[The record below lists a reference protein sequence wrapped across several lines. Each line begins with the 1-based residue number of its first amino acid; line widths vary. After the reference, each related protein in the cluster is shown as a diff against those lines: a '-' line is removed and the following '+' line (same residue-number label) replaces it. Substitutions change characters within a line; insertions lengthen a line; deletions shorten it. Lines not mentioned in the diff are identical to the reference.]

1 MRRDVEK
8 EVNIGGVRAVKTDV
22 AWVGSGFSMALN
34 SVKTAADTIEEAQ
47 YRPFVVSLF
56 GWNGTQRY
64 ATIWSGDQKGGLW
77 EYIRFHIPSYIGAGL
92 SGIPYVGSDM
102 DGIYGGDAPI
112 IQTRDYQWKAFTPVM
127 IDMDGWG
134 STVKNPAA

>member
-1 MRRDVEK
+1 MCIRDS
-8 EVNIGGVRAVKTDV
+8 IGGVRAVKTDV

-102 DGIYGGDAPI
+102 DGIYGGDAPVSYTHLDVYKR
-112 IQTRDYQWKAFTPVM
+112 QDTRRAAQRAGRDIWHPV
-127 IDMDGWG
+127 IYL
-134 STVKNPAA
+134 